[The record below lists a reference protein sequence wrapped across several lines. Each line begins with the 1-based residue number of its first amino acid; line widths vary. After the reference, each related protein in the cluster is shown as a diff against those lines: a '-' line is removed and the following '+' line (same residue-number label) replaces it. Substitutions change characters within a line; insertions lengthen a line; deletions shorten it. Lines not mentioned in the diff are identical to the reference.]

1 MPITYDILNGGHFI
15 YAKTSGIVT
24 GQEFVDFEVAHA
36 VDKRL
41 TPPVAELLEIE
52 NDSLKNVTE
61 NDITKVMD
69 RREKLVNLP
78 NPHRCAIVVS
88 LGDIHGFDLA
98 KYYGGMVSLH
108 YPEDVIVFGDVIVA
122 RAWLG
127 IDNVLH

>member
-1 MPITYDILNGGHFI
+1 MPINYEVLNDGHFI
-15 YAKTSGIVT
+15 HAKTSGKVT
-24 GQEFVDFEVAHA
+24 GKEFVDFEIAHA

-41 TPPVAELLEIE
+41 KPPVKELLEIE
-52 NDSLKNVTE
+52 NDSLKNITE

-108 YPEDVIVFGDVIVA
+108 YPEDVIIFGDEVVA

-127 IDNVLH
+127 IDSPLH

>member
-1 MPITYDILNGGHFI
+1 MPISYDILNDGHFI
-15 YAKTSGIVT
+15 YAKTYGNVT
-24 GQEFVDFEVAHA
+24 SKDFVEFEVAHTI
-36 VDKRL
+36 DKRL
-41 TPPVAELLEIE
+41 KPPIVELLEIE
-52 NDSLKNVTE
+52 SDSLTNISEK
-61 NDITKVMD
+61 DITKVMD
-69 RREKLVNLP
+69 QREKLVNLP

-108 YPEDVIVFGDVIVA
+108 YPEDVIVFGDVVVA

>member
-1 MPITYDILNGGHFI
+1 MPISYDILNDGHFI
-15 YAKTSGIVT
+15 HAKTYGNVT
-24 GQEFVDFEVAHA
+24 GKDFIDFEVAHA
-36 VDKRL
+36 IDKRL
-41 TPPVAELLEIE
+41 KPPVVELLEIE
-52 NDSLKNVTE
+52 NDSLKNITE
-61 NDITKVMD
+61 KDITSVID

-108 YPEDVIVFGDVIVA
+108 YPEDVIVFGDVFVA

-127 IDNVLH
+127 IDSHIH